1 MRRSPR
7 LRPLLALAVVLGVL
21 VAACGGG
28 DDGGNG
34 NGNGGT
40 ADGGNG
46 DGDGLASLCP
56 LGAIDALDEGA
67 KPVEIVYWHSMT
79 EENLRILR
87 QLTDEFNA
95 SQPDVRVRLVN
106 QTSYDDT
113 LTKFRAAFGSDRL
126 PDVAQL
132 EDTAT
137 QQMIDSQAVL
147 PAQACIDAEGYDLSD
162 HLPRVVDYYSVEGVL
177 WPMPFN
183 VSNPVLYY
191 NRAAFEDAG
200 LDPDDPPATLDEVR
214 EASQAIVDSG
224 SAPHGFALVQ
234 NPWFLEMWLAMAGEP
249 YVDNGNGRDGRATE
263 VLFANPTGEEIFAW
277 INDMVRDGLAENVGR
292 AQGNINHYLAVGNRT
307 SAMTTD
313 TSAALGTILAVLG
326 SGQFPG
332 VELGVA
338 PLPGPEGDGGTFVA
352 GGANYIVR
360 GPDPARVE
368 AAWRF
373 VRFLNEPAS
382 QATWAATGYIPIRQS
397 ATELPAVQDLWSE
410 HPEYRVAYEQL
421 DQPVHNV
428 ATAGPV
434 IGDFAGV
441 RDAVEDALE
450 QMLTGGTA
458 PADALAR
465 AKQAADAAIAD
476 YNARVGG

>member
-1 MRRSPR
+1 MRTPHRFRSR
-7 LRPLLALAVVLGVL
+7 LLLALLLVLAAVA
-21 VAACGGG
+21 AACGGG
-28 DDGGNG
+28 DDGGG
-34 NGNGGT
+34 GNGGGGN
-40 ADGGNG
+40 GGNG
-46 DGDGLASLCP
+46 DGSDLASQCP
-56 LGAIDALDEGA
+56 IGAIDALDPA
-67 KPVEIVYWHSMT
+67 DKPVEITYWHSMT
-79 EENLRILR
+79 EENLRVLR
-87 QLTDEFNA
+87 RLTDEFND
-95 SQPDVRVRLVN
+95 SQDDVRVRLVN

-113 LTKFRAAFGSDRL
+113 LTKYRAAFGSDRL
-126 PDVAQL
+126 PDLVQL

-137 QQMIDSQAVL
+137 QQMIDSQSVVS
-147 PAQACIDAEGYDLSD
+147 AQACVDAEGYDLSD

-191 NRAAFEDAG
+191 NRAAFERAG

-224 SAPHGFALVQ
+224 ATPHGFALVM

-263 VLFANPTGEEIFAW
+263 VLFDNPTGEEIFTW
-277 INDMVRDGLAENVGR
+277 IQEMVDSGLAENVGR
-292 AQGNINHYLAVGNRT
+292 PEGNINHYLAVGNGT

-313 TSAALGTILAVLG
+313 TSAALGTVLAVLG

-360 GPDPARVE
+360 GSDPARVE

-373 VRFLNEPAS
+373 ARFLNEPES
-382 QATWAATGYIPIRQS
+382 QATWAETGYIPIRVS
-397 ATELPAVQDLWSE
+397 ATELPAVQRLWRE

-421 DQPVHNV
+421 DQPVNNI

-441 RDAVEDALE
+441 RDAVTDALE
-450 QMLTGGTA
+450 QMLTAGMA
-458 PADALAR
+458 PADALTQ
-465 AKQAADAAIAD
+465 AKQQADAAIAD